1 MEQKH
6 LAFLAL
12 AAVAAVVYALDR
24 RMHRKAKNVRTSWN
38 CIRCG
43 VLLGPM
49 ESEAI
54 RVAGGEF
61 ATSAR
66 ACARCAKRDRR
77 IWWGTMGLIVLA
89 LVATAFLTF
98 AR

>member
-6 LAFLAL
+6 FAFLAL
-12 AAVAAVVYALDR
+12 AAVAAVLYALDR
-24 RMHRKAKNVRTSWN
+24 RTHRKAKNVRTSWN
-38 CIRCG
+38 CLRCG

-66 ACARCAKRDRR
+66 ACAACAKRDRR
-77 IWWGTMGLIVLA
+77 IWWSTMGVILFA
-89 LVATAFLTF
+89 LVATAFLTL